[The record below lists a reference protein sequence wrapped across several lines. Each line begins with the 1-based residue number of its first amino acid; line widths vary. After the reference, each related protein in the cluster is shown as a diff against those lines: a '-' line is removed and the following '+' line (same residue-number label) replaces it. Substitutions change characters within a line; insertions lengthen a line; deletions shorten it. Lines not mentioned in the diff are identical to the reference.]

1 MATSKKAVIDLGSNT
16 FHLLIVDANHQCMHR
31 ERSFVRLAE
40 EGIERIGDAAFQRGI
55 EALLHFYEKL
65 NAYNV
70 QQCKVVGTAALRSA
84 SNASAFIEEVKEKTG
99 LEIEVIDGKQEA
111 YYIYKGIATV
121 VPMHTGNHLIMDI
134 GGGSVEFI
142 LVKDGTPVDS
152 RSFNIGI
159 SQMFAKL
166 AHSYPI
172 SPEERS
178 NVVQYIQGDLDDLK
192 DVLRKT
198 PIKAIIG
205 ASGSFEVLEAMYNL
219 EVIQGHYNILSGEAF
234 RKKAAVVYT
243 STLEELLAN
252 PAIPASRAKL
262 ITMAFILIECIL
274 DLSEAPAI
282 YISPVAMKE
291 GILSEM
297 NE

>member
-1 MATSKKAVIDLGSNT
+1 MAKSKKAVIDLGSNT
-16 FHLLIVDANHQCMHR
+16 FHLLIVDANHQCIHR

-55 EALLHFYEKL
+55 EALLHFYERL

-84 SNASAFIEEVKEKTG
+84 SNARAFIEEVKEKTG
-99 LEIEVIDGKQEA
+99 LEIEVIDGKKEA

-121 VPMHTGNHLIMDI
+121 VPMETGYHLIMDI

-142 LVKDGTPVDS
+142 LVRDGKAIES

-172 SPEERS
+172 KPEERS
-178 NVVQYIQGDLDDLK
+178 RVIHYIQEHIKDLTDILH
-192 DVLRKT
+192 RS
-198 PIKAIIG
+198 PIEAIIG
-205 ASGSFEVLEAMYNL
+205 ASGSFEVLEAMYGL
-219 EVIQGHYNILSGEAF
+219 EVIQGQYNILSSAAF
-234 RKKAAVVYT
+234 LEKAEVVYG
-243 STLEELLAN
+243 STLEELLAK

-262 ITMAFILIECIL
+262 ITMAFILIQCIL
-274 DLSEAPAI
+274 DISSAPSI